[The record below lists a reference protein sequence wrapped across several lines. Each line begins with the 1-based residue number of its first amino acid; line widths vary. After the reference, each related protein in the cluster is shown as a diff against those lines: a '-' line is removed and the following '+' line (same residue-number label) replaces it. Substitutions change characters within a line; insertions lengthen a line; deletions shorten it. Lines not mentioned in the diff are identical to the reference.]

1 MISSHYQCSTSQLY
15 FTVRGKTC
23 NNFNSCQCLLGKE
36 WKNVTW
42 DDWNRD
48 MMMFHLYNGD
58 IMPINICTVSQS
70 GIILC
75 FCQGN
80 SMGKRLCRLLY
91 VNTPP
96 KNLASIDFPA
106 NSAHLWEWFSA
117 TEGKTPLTTSSAYA
131 FFNYANF
138 WLEHCLCLWNWYL
151 CALGD
156 SHSFVYKKILN
167 EHVNDFDMFKKNYLC
182 LMCDRKFFISVW

>member
-70 GIILC
+70 GILLC

-96 KNLASIDFPA
+96 KTLHQLIFLQTQHICENDLVPQRAKRPSLPPPHMPFLTMQIFGWNIVCAFEIDI
-106 NSAHLWEWFSA
+106 
-117 TEGKTPLTTSSAYA
+117 
-131 FFNYANF
+131 
-138 WLEHCLCLWNWYL
+138 
-151 CALGD
+151 
-156 SHSFVYKKILN
+156 FV
-167 EHVNDFDMFKKNYLC
+167 
-182 LMCDRKFFISVW
+182 R